1 MTARPDGQ
9 PALQPSHASQLAT
22 PLVAARSLGRLMGI
36 EQLAFKL
43 ETAQP
48 TGSWL
53 DRGAQRLVQTALAT
67 GVTGLGAIGSDPM
80 TLPLAV
86 QCARMGLRLVVVVS
100 GESEGARAVMDASS
114 EARWLRALGAAIVP
128 VEADHLALQH
138 VGSELLKQ
146 AGLRPAIL
154 ADPWVSHGLNDL
166 IGEIEEAGH
175 AASLLAMPELTGHER
190 RCLAAAA
197 AERLTAVPLP
207 LDIAGPRRTV
217 RPFAVVGALD
227 GPATAVGESD
237 DGQVVRVA
245 VSRRDAEAAR
255 RLLAREEG
263 LLVSLRGAAG
273 FAALVRAVREDRE
286 RRLRE
291 RRFRDLAAAVVV
303 LTDDFVREA
312 GGPAPSA
319 DAVPERP
326 VPLAALA
333 DSLAR
338 LLVRPPGRA

>member
-1 MTARPDGQ
+1 MTARPEGQ
-9 PALQPSHASQLAT
+9 PAPQPDRASQVAT
-22 PLVAARSLGRLMGI
+22 PLVATRSLGRLMGI
-36 EQLAFKL
+36 EWLAFKL

-53 DRGAQRLVQTALAT
+53 DRGAQRLVQTALAA
-67 GVTGLGAIGSDPM
+67 GVTGLGAVGSDPM

-86 QCARMGLRLVVVVS
+86 QCARVGLRLVVVVPGEDEAARRVVDRS
-100 GESEGARAVMDASS
+100 GEV
-114 EARWLRALGAAIVP
+114 RWLRALGAAIIP
-128 VEADHLALQH
+128 VEADHQALHQ
-138 VGSELLKQ
+138 VAPDLLRQ
-146 AGLRPAIL
+146 AGLRPATQVDL
-154 ADPWVSHGLNDL
+154 CYCDGLNDL

-175 AASLLAMPELTGHER
+175 AGSLLVMPELTGHER
-190 RCLAAAA
+190 RWLAAAA
-197 AERLTAVPLP
+197 SERLTAVPLP
-207 LDIAGPRRTV
+207 LDIAGPARAV

-227 GPATAVGESD
+227 GPGTAVGESD
-237 DGQVVRVA
+237 DGRVVRVA

-273 FAALVRAVREDRE
+273 FAGLVRAVREDRE

-312 GGPAPSA
+312 GGPTPSA

-326 VPLAALA
+326 MPLAALA